1 MKSLD
6 ISCCKNL
13 TESDIN
19 SFLCKQSY
27 LTSFSFRE
35 GALSD
40 LSLEMLCD
48 NFKQLRSVNLAG
60 VESITGSGL
69 INLAKHL
76 CHLDFID
83 LSRASCSSKNY
94 VITCMHLSTKL
105 KVITFNFPSWTMGA
119 RWTEFDE
126 RLWTVNDHRM
136 KNAKRAHSGRERTV
150 NDMSTLCE
158 RKIND
163 LCEVPRELSLHCIS
177 SVIRKNSKSTTCNV
191 VLSWKLIQ
199 ESYPI

>member
-60 VESITGSGL
+60 VKSITGSGL

-83 LSRASCSSKNY
+83 LSWASCSSTNY

-105 KVITFNFPSWTMGA
+105 NVIISNYFCYSPWNVQLPFLNDGRTLNGIWWTLMNGERSPNEERKESA
-119 RWTEFDE
+119 QWTKTHCE
-126 RLWTVNDHRM
+126 RYVNALWTQD
-136 KNAKRAHSGRERTV
+136 KRFMR
-150 NDMSTLCE
+150 
-158 RKIND
+158 
-163 LCEVPRELSLHCIS
+163 
-177 SVIRKNSKSTTCNV
+177 STTGVILALYFFSNQ
-191 VLSWKLIQ
+191 KK
-199 ESYPI
+199 